1 MTTEYIDTIIIG
13 AGLSGIGAA
22 YHLQKNCPGKSLA
35 ILEGREALGGTWDL
49 FRYPGIR
56 SDSEMFAYSYEFK
69 PWTERDSLATGEK
82 LLKYLDET
90 ASENGIKDKIRF
102 NHKVVNLAW
111 SSATA
116 RWTVEME
123 VNGKRKMIECSFVLS
138 CGGYYDYDKGY
149 LPEYK
154 NKEVFKG
161 DFIHPQQWP
170 ENLDYSNKKI
180 VIIGS
185 GATAVTLLP
194 NLTDKAQHV
203 TMLQRSP
210 TYIVSIPKQDAI
222 LKLLYRILP
231 DAWVGRFARA
241 RNLFLEGFYYKYLTN
256 NPEKGKK
263 LIRKEMD
270 KILSPNIDRKHFT
283 PDYAPWSQRLCTVP
297 DGDLFHALNDES
309 ASIVTDKIEEFI
321 PNGLLLASGKKLE
334 ADIIIS
340 ATGLNLSIMKGIGLT
355 VDNKPITLSQKMF
368 YRGVMLEDVP
378 NFGMV
383 FGYTNSSW
391 TLKSDMVSKYICR
404 VINHMESTNKPI
416 CTPVDYD
423 NVEKEPF
430 LNLSSGYVQ
439 RAQDNIPKQGM
450 QQPWRL
456 DQGYKKDK
464 KNMQNLKIED
474 GVLQF
479 NKAASVGSNEISSI
493 KVDSKAAS
501 RAKVA
506 SS

>member
-1 MTTEYIDTIIIG
+1 MKKEFIDTIIIG

-22 YHLQKNCPGKSLA
+22 FHLQKNCPNKSLA

-56 SDSEMFAYSYEFK
+56 SDSEMFAYSYDFK
-69 PWTERDSLATGEK
+69 PWTDRDSLATGEK

-90 ASENGIKDKIRF
+90 ASENGIKEKIRF
-102 NHKVVNLAW
+102 GHKVVNLAW
-111 SSATA
+111 SSNTAT
-116 RWTVEME
+116 WTIEVE
-123 VNGKRKMIECSFVLS
+123 VNGKSNFFESNFVLS
-138 CGGYYDYDKGY
+138 CGGYYDYDQGY
-149 LPEYK
+149 QPEFK
-154 NKEVFKG
+154 NREAFEG
-161 DFIHPQQWP
+161 DFIHPQHWP
-170 ENLDYSNKKI
+170 EDLDYTNKKI

-210 TYIVSIPKQDAI
+210 TYIMSIPKQDMM
-222 LKLLYRILP
+222 LKLLYSVFP
-231 DAWVGRFARA
+231 DSWVGRFARM
-241 RNLFLEGFYYKYLTN
+241 RNLFLEAFFYKALTKD
-256 NPEKGKK
+256 PEKGKK
-263 LIRKEMD
+263 LVRKEMD

-283 PDYAPWSQRLCTVP
+283 PEYAPWTQRLCTVP
-297 DGDLFHALNDES
+297 DGDLFHALNDGS
-309 ASIVTDKIEEFI
+309 ASIVTDKVEEFSPKGI
-321 PNGLLLASGKKLE
+321 RLASGKKLE

-340 ATGLNLSIMKGIGLT
+340 ATGLNLAIMPGISIT
-355 VDNKPITLSQKMF
+355 VDDEAISLPDKMF

-391 TLKSDMVSKYICR
+391 TLKSDMVSKYVCR
-404 VINHMESTNKPI
+404 VINHMQSTHNPI
-416 CTPVDYD
+416 CIPVDTKS
-423 NVEKEPF
+423 VEKEPF

-439 RAQDNIPKQGM
+439 RAQKNIPKQGM
-450 QQPWRL
+450 QEPWRL

-464 KNMQNLKIED
+464 KNMRTLKIDD

-479 NKAASVGSNEISSI
+479 KKAISLDTKKTSPTR
-493 KVDSKAAS
+493 VVSKKANP
-501 RAKVA
+501 AKA
-506 SS
+506 MTN

>member
-22 YHLQKNCPGKSLA
+22 YHLQKNCPGKSFA
-35 ILEGREALGGTWDL
+35 ILEGRGALGGTWDL
-49 FRYPGIR
+49 FRYPGLR

-69 PWTERDSLATGEK
+69 PWTDRDSLATGEK
-82 LLKYLDET
+82 LLKYLNET
-90 ASENGIKDKIRF
+90 ASENGLKEKIRF
-102 NHKVVNLAW
+102 NHKVVNLDW

-116 RWTVEME
+116 SWIIEVE
-123 VNGKRKMIECSFVLS
+123 VNGKRKFIECGFVLS

-149 LPEYK
+149 LPEFK
-154 NKEVFKG
+154 NKDAFKG
-161 DFIHPQQWP
+161 EFIHPQHWP

-194 NLTDKAQHV
+194 NLTDKAKHV

-210 TYIVSIPKQDAI
+210 TYIVSIPRQDAM
-222 LKLLYRILP
+222 LKLLYFVLP
-231 DAWVGRFARA
+231 DSWVGRFARV
-241 RNLFLEGFYYKYLTN
+241 RNLFLEGFYYKFLTN

-263 LIRKEMD
+263 FIRKKMD
-270 KILSPNIDRKHFT
+270 EILSPNIDRKHFT

-297 DGDLFHALNDES
+297 DGDLFHALNTGS
-309 ASIVTDKIEEFI
+309 ASVVTDKIEQFTESGI
-321 PNGLLLASGKKLE
+321 RLASGENLQ

-340 ATGLNLSIMKGIGLT
+340 ATGLNLTLMKGIKMS
-355 VDNKPITLSQKMF
+355 VDDKPITLSDKMF

-404 VINHMESTNKPI
+404 IINHMQNINKPI
-416 CTPVDYD
+416 CIPIDD
-423 NVEKEPF
+423 KNVEKEPF

-450 QQPWRL
+450 QEPWRL

-464 KNMQNLKIED
+464 KNMQILKIED

-479 NKAASVGSNEISSI
+479 NKAENIASQEANPV
-493 KVDSKAAS
+493 
-501 RAKVA
+501 RVA
-506 SS
+506 SN